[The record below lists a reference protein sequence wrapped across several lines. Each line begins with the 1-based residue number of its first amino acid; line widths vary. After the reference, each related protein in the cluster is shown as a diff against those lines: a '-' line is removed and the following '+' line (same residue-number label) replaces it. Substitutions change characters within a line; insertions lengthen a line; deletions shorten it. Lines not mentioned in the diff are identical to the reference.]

1 MQSHT
6 SPHSKMD
13 HSEAQSHG
21 VKAPL
26 TSLQERNALGSEIMH
41 LRSITQYETR
51 LFNLTRENC
60 RLQTEIQHLHY
71 VRSFEKQNADKQIQK
86 LSAELLALKHLVSVH
101 SLRDCVRGRRNLLLY
116 LENSGYASTYCQSAK
131 PTKSPARR
139 FGRAW
144 GN

>member
-1 MQSHT
+1 
-6 SPHSKMD
+6 MD

-71 VRSFEKQNADKQIQK
+71 VRSFEKQNADKQIKK
-86 LSAELLALKHLVSVH
+86 LSAELLALKHLKPLGTPRRIVK
-101 SLRDCVRGRRNLLLY
+101 VRNRQNLQHGDSAGLGETESDNTL
-116 LENSGYASTYCQSAK
+116 NVDSTY
-131 PTKSPARR
+131 
-139 FGRAW
+139 
-144 GN
+144 